1 MIATKFTTT
10 NNDSNFT
17 TIDEFSGW
25 LRDLVGI
32 EYFKELTYIRSDAII
47 DGIATPV
54 GSYYWEAETKSAI
67 YMVFH
72 RDLLDAKSFQL
83 NYLSNDI
90 ARSVEHA
97 VKEHGWS
104 IKMESLSADPDPE
117 VSNFQIIDH
126 PTNVENIR
134 PSRRT
139 EISGP

>member
-1 MIATKFTTT
+1 MIATKFTMT
-10 NNDSNFT
+10 NTDSILKSIEEFND
-17 TIDEFSGW
+17 W

-32 EYFKELTYIRSDAII
+32 EPFKELTYIRSDAII

-54 GSYYWEAETKSAI
+54 GSYYWEEGTKSVI

-83 NYLSNDI
+83 NYLSNDM
-90 ARSVEHA
+90 ARSVEQTL
-97 VKEHGWS
+97 KENGWT

-134 PSRRT
+134 PSRRA